1 MDIRKVKKLME
12 MLEESSLGEME
23 IIEGEESIRLSKSSS
38 ATAPIQNDQV
48 NTLVNVSPSK
58 ANEDISKKQIA
69 KEVTNTESVNNN
81 ISGHEIKS
89 PMVGTFYEAPSPGS
103 KPFVSIGDNVNVGDT
118 LCIIEAMK
126 MLNQIESDKSG
137 VIKAIMVENA
147 QPVEFN
153 QVLFVIE

>member
-23 IIEGEESIRLSKSSS
+23 IVEGEESIRLSKSSS
-38 ATAPIQNDQV
+38 ATPQTSNAM
-48 NTLVNVSPSK
+48 NTIPLNVSTPIAQQSTSPQNK
-58 ANEDISKKQIA
+58 NEV
-69 KEVTNTESVNNN
+69 KEVDKTV
-81 ISGHEIKS
+81 SGYEIKS

-103 KPFVSIGDNVNVGDT
+103 KPFVSIGDNVKAGDT

-137 VIKAIMVENA
+137 VVKAILAENS
-147 QPVEFN
+147 QPVEYN
-153 QVLFVIE
+153 QILFVIE

>member
-12 MLEESSLGEME
+12 MLEESSLSELE
-23 IIEGEESIRLSKSSS
+23 VIEGEESIRLSKSSS
-38 ATAPIQNDQV
+38 VITENIAQQAPQIQSQDLPQRIS
-48 NTLVNVSPSK
+48 TSKESPPTDSS
-58 ANEDISKKQIA
+58 IS
-69 KEVTNTESVNNN
+69 EV
-81 ISGHEIKS
+81 SGHEIKS

-103 KPFVSIGDNVNVGDT
+103 KPFVNVGDVVKKGDV

-137 VIKAIMVENA
+137 EVKAILVENA

>member
-12 MLEESSLGEME
+12 MLEESSLSEME

-38 ATAPIQNDQV
+38 ITDQNIVNQIPTNIVTSDTQDNNVLEQPIKVDQV
-48 NTLVNVSPSK
+48 ETK
-58 ANEDISKKQIA
+58 
-69 KEVTNTESVNNN
+69 

-103 KPFVSIGDNVNVGDT
+103 KPFVSVGDTVKAGDT

-137 VIKAIMVENA
+137 VVKAILAENG

-153 QVLFVIE
+153 QILFIVE

>member
-1 MDIRKVKKLME
+1 

-38 ATAPIQNDQV
+38 SVAPVQNTQSFIPQNISPTKIQ
-48 NTLVNVSPSK
+48 
-58 ANEDISKKQIA
+58 EDISKNETIQEN
-69 KEVTNTESVNNN
+69 EVVEN

-103 KPFVSIGDNVNVGDT
+103 KPFVSVGDTVKAGDT

-126 MLNQIESDKSG
+126 MLNQIESDKTG
-137 VIKAIMVENA
+137 VIKAIIAENA

-153 QVLFVIE
+153 QVLFIIE

>member
-23 IIEGEESIRLSKSSS
+23 IIEGEESIRLSKSSNIP
-38 ATAPIQNDQV
+38 TQN
-48 NTLVNVSPSK
+48 LVNQIPLPASIETSKSQEVSQSM
-58 ANEDISKKQIA
+58 NEVE
-69 KEVTNTESVNNN
+69 EVAEN

-103 KPFVSIGDNVNVGDT
+103 KPFVSVGDVVKVGDT

-137 VIKAIMVENA
+137 VIKAIIAEND

-153 QVLFVIE
+153 QVLFIIE

>member
-23 IIEGEESIRLSKSSS
+23 IIEGEESIRLSKSSNIP
-38 ATAPIQNDQV
+38 TQN
-48 NTLVNVSPSK
+48 LVNQIPLPGSIETSKSQEVSQSM
-58 ANEDISKKQIA
+58 NEVE
-69 KEVTNTESVNNN
+69 EVAEN

-103 KPFVSIGDNVNVGDT
+103 KPFVSVGDVVKVGDT

-137 VIKAIMVENA
+137 VIKAIIAENA

-153 QVLFVIE
+153 QVLFIIE

>member
-23 IIEGEESIRLSKSSS
+23 IVEGEESIRLSKSSS
-38 ATAPIQNDQV
+38 STPQIQNV
-48 NTLVNVSPSK
+48 ANTIPLNVSSPEEQQSTSTK
-58 ANEDISKKQIA
+58 IENET
-69 KEVTNTESVNNN
+69 KEVDKV

-103 KPFVSIGDNVNVGDT
+103 KPFVSIGDNIKAGDT

-137 VIKAIMVENA
+137 KIKAILTENA
-147 QPVEFN
+147 QTVEFN

>member
-12 MLEESSLGEME
+12 MLEESSLSELE
-23 IIEGEESIRLSKSSS
+23 VIEGEESIRLSKSSNLTTENITTQIPNQIS
-38 ATAPIQNDQV
+38 YQV
-48 NTLVNVSPSK
+48 NPKNQNPLT
-58 ANEDISKKQIA
+58 QIPEQSNIID
-69 KEVTNTESVNNN
+69 KENLET
-81 ISGHEIKS
+81 SGYEIKS

-103 KPFVSIGDNVNVGDT
+103 KPFVSVGDVVKKGDV

-126 MLNQIESDKSG
+126 MLNQIESDKG
-137 VIKAIMVENA
+137 GEIKAILVENA

>member
-12 MLEESSLGEME
+12 MLEESSLAEME
-23 IIEGEESIRLSKSSS
+23 IIEGEESIRLSKSSNIPNQNIVNQVPTNVVS
-38 ATAPIQNDQV
+38 TNAPLQATAEQ
-48 NTLVNVSPSK
+48 S
-58 ANEDISKKQIA
+58 A
-69 KEVTNTESVNNN
+69 VTEKVEEK

-103 KPFVSIGDNVNVGDT
+103 KPFANIGDTVKAGDT

-126 MLNQIESDKSG
+126 MLNQIESEKSG
-137 VIKAIMVENA
+137 VIKAILAENG

-153 QVLFVIE
+153 QVLFIVE

>member
-38 ATAPIQNDQV
+38 ATAPIQNDQF
-48 NTLVNVSPSK
+48 NTLVNVSPPK
-58 ANEDISKKQIA
+58 ANEDISKKQITE
-69 KEVTNTESVNNN
+69 EVTNTESVNNN

-103 KPFVSIGDNVNVGDT
+103 KPFASIGDKVNVGDT

-137 VIKAIMVENA
+137 VIKAIVVENA

>member
-23 IIEGEESIRLSKSSS
+23 IVEGEESIRLSKSSS
-38 ATAPIQNDQV
+38 STPQIQNV
-48 NTLVNVSPSK
+48 ANTIPLNVSSPEEQQSTSTK
-58 ANEDISKKQIA
+58 IENET
-69 KEVTNTESVNNN
+69 KEVDKV

-103 KPFVSIGDNVNVGDT
+103 KPFVSIGDNIKAGDT

-137 VIKAIMVENA
+137 KIKAILTENA
-147 QPVEFN
+147 QPVEFY

>member
-12 MLEESSLGEME
+12 MLEESSLAEME
-23 IIEGEESIRLSKSSS
+23 IIEGEESIRLSKSSNIPNQNIVNQVPTNVVSTNAPLQATSEQS
-38 ATAPIQNDQV
+38 A
-48 NTLVNVSPSK
+48 
-58 ANEDISKKQIA
+58 
-69 KEVTNTESVNNN
+69 VTEKVEEK

-103 KPFVSIGDNVNVGDT
+103 KPFVNIGDTVKAGDT

-126 MLNQIESDKSG
+126 MLNQIESEKSG
-137 VIKAIMVENA
+137 VIKAILAENG

-153 QVLFVIE
+153 QVLFIVE

>member
-23 IIEGEESIRLSKSSS
+23 IIEGEESIRLSKSSNIP
-38 ATAPIQNDQV
+38 TQN
-48 NTLVNVSPSK
+48 LVNQIPLPGSIETSKSQEVSKSM
-58 ANEDISKKQIA
+58 NEVE
-69 KEVTNTESVNNN
+69 EVAEN

-103 KPFVSIGDNVNVGDT
+103 RPFVSVGDVVKVGDT

-137 VIKAIMVENA
+137 VIKAIIAENA

-153 QVLFVIE
+153 QVLFIIE

>member
-23 IIEGEESIRLSKSSS
+23 IVEGEESIRLSKSSS
-38 ATAPIQNDQV
+38 STPQIQNV
-48 NTLVNVSPSK
+48 ANTIPLNVSSPEEQQNTSTK
-58 ANEDISKKQIA
+58 IENKI
-69 KEVTNTESVNNN
+69 KEVDKV

-103 KPFVSIGDNVNVGDT
+103 KPFVSIGDNIKAGDT

-137 VIKAIMVENA
+137 KIKAILTENA

>member
-12 MLEESSLGEME
+12 MLEGSSLAEME
-23 IIEGEESIRLSKSSS
+23 IIEGEESIRLSKSTNITNQNVVNQVPSNLVTS
-38 ATAPIQNDQV
+38 NIQD
-48 NTLVNVSPSK
+48 NVSEENPAK
-58 ANEDISKKQIA
+58 ANEIEEK
-69 KEVTNTESVNNN
+69 

-103 KPFVSIGDNVNVGDT
+103 KPFTSIGATVKAGDT

-137 VIKAIMVENA
+137 VVKAIIAENG

-153 QVLFVIE
+153 QVLFIVE

>member
-12 MLEESSLGEME
+12 MLEDSSLAEME
-23 IIEGEESIRLSKSSS
+23 IIEGEESIRFSKSSNVENFS
-38 ATAPIQNDQV
+38 TSNQISQNV
-48 NTLVNVSPSK
+48 
-58 ANEDISKKQIA
+58 ISKNPNIIEDTKITSPA
-69 KEVTNTESVNNN
+69 LEKNNEIEN

-103 KPFVSIGDNVNVGDT
+103 KPFVNVGDSVKVGDT

-137 VIKAIMVENA
+137 IIKAILVENA

-153 QVLFVIE
+153 QVIFVIE

>member
-12 MLEESSLGEME
+12 MLEESSLSELE
-23 IIEGEESIRLSKSSS
+23 VIEGEESIRLSKSSNLTTENI
-38 ATAPIQNDQV
+38 ATQIPNQIPYQV
-48 NTLVNVSPSK
+48 NPQNQNPPAQIPEQ
-58 ANEDISKKQIA
+58 ANIID
-69 KEVTNTESVNNN
+69 KENLE
-81 ISGHEIKS
+81 ISGYEIKS

-103 KPFVSIGDNVNVGDT
+103 KSFVSVGDVVKKGDV

-137 VIKAIMVENA
+137 EIKAILVENA

>member
-23 IIEGEESIRLSKSSS
+23 IIEGEESIRLSKSSNIP
-38 ATAPIQNDQV
+38 TQN
-48 NTLVNVSPSK
+48 LVNQIPLPASIETSKSQEVSKSM
-58 ANEDISKKQIA
+58 NEVE
-69 KEVTNTESVNNN
+69 EVAEN

-103 KPFVSIGDNVNVGDT
+103 KPFVSVGDVVKVGDT

-137 VIKAIMVENA
+137 VIKAIIAENA

-153 QVLFVIE
+153 QVLFIIE

>member
-23 IIEGEESIRLSKSSS
+23 IIEGEESIRLSKSSNIP
-38 ATAPIQNDQV
+38 TQN
-48 NTLVNVSPSK
+48 LVNQIPLPGSIETSKSQEVSKSM
-58 ANEDISKKQIA
+58 NEVE
-69 KEVTNTESVNNN
+69 EVAEN

-103 KPFVSIGDNVNVGDT
+103 KPFVSVGDVVKVGDT

-137 VIKAIMVENA
+137 VIKAIIAENA

-153 QVLFVIE
+153 QVLFIIE

>member
-48 NTLVNVSPSK
+48 NTLLNVSPAK
-58 ANEDISKKQIA
+58 ANEDISKKQITE
-69 KEVTNTESVNNN
+69 EVTNTESVNNN

>member
-12 MLEESSLGEME
+12 MLEESSLSELE
-23 IIEGEESIRLSKSSS
+23 VIEGEESIRLSKSSNLTTENITTQIPNQIS
-38 ATAPIQNDQV
+38 YQV
-48 NTLVNVSPSK
+48 NPKNQNPPT
-58 ANEDISKKQIA
+58 QIPEQSNIID
-69 KEVTNTESVNNN
+69 KENLE
-81 ISGHEIKS
+81 ISGYEIKS

-103 KPFVSIGDNVNVGDT
+103 KPFVSVGDVVKKGDV

-126 MLNQIESDKSG
+126 MLNQIESDKG
-137 VIKAIMVENA
+137 GEIKAILVENA

>member
-12 MLEESSLGEME
+12 MLEESTLAEIE
-23 IIEGEESIRLSKSSS
+23 IIEGEESIRLSKSSNV
-38 ATAPIQNDQV
+38 PIQDAVHHIPEQIN
-48 NTLVNVSPSK
+48 NV
-58 ANEDISKKQIA
+58 EL
-69 KEVTNTESVNNN
+69 NNN
-81 ISGHEIKS
+81 NKKENVIDEKNDRKIDITGHQVKS

-103 KPFVSIGDNVNVGDT
+103 KPFVTIGDTVKAGDT

-137 VIKAIMVENA
+137 VIKAILSENA

-153 QVLFVIE
+153 QVLFIIE

>member
-12 MLEESSLGEME
+12 MLEESSLSELE
-23 IIEGEESIRLSKSSS
+23 VIEGEESIRLSKSSNLTTENIS
-38 ATAPIQNDQV
+38 TQIPNQIPYQV
-48 NTLVNVSPSK
+48 NPQDQNPPV
-58 ANEDISKKQIA
+58 QIPEKSNIID
-69 KEVTNTESVNNN
+69 KENLE
-81 ISGHEIKS
+81 ISGYEIKS

-103 KPFVSIGDNVNVGDT
+103 KPFVSVGDVVKKGDV

-126 MLNQIESDKSG
+126 MLNQIESDKG
-137 VIKAIMVENA
+137 GEIKAILVENA